1 MSFLDCAAP
10 NPGKEFVSEVK
21 KRCPNVFLIIFR
33 NKNLNVVV
41 YELNVKDGKVNTE
54 KPVDVYW
61 LDVDPAYRNITRS
74 KNISHDR
81 VELNHFDNTFVYG
94 VNSEFINDRECQ
106 IRFKADSSTP
116 MRVKL
121 SGTGASLYVVK
132 DHDIFLIRSAYV
144 AATENI
150 NLVRLRDNVTEL
162 TFQVMN
168 VKTRVASEYRVK

>member
-1 MSFLDCAAP
+1 MSFLDHAAP
-10 NPGKEFVSEVK
+10 NPGKDFVSEVK

-41 YELNVKDGKVNTE
+41 YELNTKEGKINSE

-61 LDVDPAYRNITRS
+61 LDVDPVYRNVTRG
-74 KNISHDR
+74 KNIVHDR
-81 VELNHFDNTFVYG
+81 VELNSFDNTFVYG
-94 VNSEFINDRECQ
+94 VNTEMLGDRECQ

-121 SGTGASLYVVK
+121 STTGASLYVVK
-132 DHDIFLIRSAYV
+132 DNTIFLIRSAYV

-150 NLVRLRDNVTEL
+150 NLVRLRDNVSEL

-168 VKTRVASEYRVK
+168 MKTKIASEYRVK

>member
-1 MSFLDCAAP
+1 MSFYDAAAP

-21 KRCPNVFLIIFR
+21 KRCPNIFLIIFR

-41 YELNVKDGKVNTE
+41 YELNTKEGKINSDNPVN
-54 KPVDVYW
+54 VYW
-61 LDVDPAYRNITRS
+61 LDVDPAYRNVTRA

-81 VELNHFDNTFVYG
+81 VELNTFDNTFVYG
-94 VNSEFINDRECQ
+94 VNSEMINDRECQ

-121 SGTGASLYVVK
+121 SPNGASLYVVK
-132 DHDIFLIRSAYV
+132 DNTIFLIRSAYV
-144 AATENI
+144 AATENL
-150 NLVRLRDNVTEL
+150 NLIRLRDNVSEL

-168 VKTRVASEYRVK
+168 MKTKTSSEYRVK